1 MLVRVRPCSSRALC
15 LLGSA
20 QLALYD
26 GQTAATNAAQL
37 LEDAKQSF
45 SASIALEGTPAAGE
59 PRPELTGLVPVVSA
73 VCTIIYCSL
82 LISSNFI
89 TYLIILEG

>member
-15 LLGSA
+15 LLGTA

-26 GQTAATNAAQL
+26 CQMSATDAAQL

-45 SASIALEGTPAAGE
+45 SASIALEGRPAAGE
-59 PRPELTGLVPVVSA
+59 AQPQLTGLLSVV
-73 VCTIIYCSL
+73 TYPGLPYML
-82 LISSNFI
+82 LF
-89 TYLIILEG
+89 TL

>member
-15 LLGSA
+15 LLGTA

-26 GQTAATNAAQL
+26 CQTAGADAVQL

-45 SASIALEGTPAAGE
+45 YASIALEGAPAAST
-59 PRPELTGLVPVVSA
+59 PRPELTGLVSVQSHRRLLCVLPVLG
-73 VCTIIYCSL
+73 IIMLMSL
-82 LISSNFI
+82 V
-89 TYLIILEG
+89 